1 MDYSIGEVSA
11 LLNLSRDMI
20 RYYEKHGAIHA
31 CRKEN
36 NNYRTY
42 DSMEVFWLLEAMQH
56 KSWGIPISEI
66 EGIRG
71 NTYTIST
78 SSFLR
83 AEAAKMADEI
93 SYKTLLRQRLDQ
105 LSSNLRLSMKNL
117 GNYWVEEIPAV
128 YRCHLVAGKEDVYDQ
143 INLSQ
148 EQSRFIFSDRM
159 LPFFDAALTHC
170 ADHIDWEMSIQ
181 EDYVQQ
187 LGVTVPEGFYRI
199 PAGPCLCTNADIGE
213 IGQFNTD
220 AFRGLCEYLGTHN
233 YTVPDGAPIRGI
245 ILGRGFENSTFHRIV
260 KIFHPVL

>member
-1 MDYSIGEVSA
+1 
-11 LLNLSRDMI
+11 
-20 RYYEKHGAIHA
+20 
-31 CRKEN
+31 
-36 NNYRTY
+36 
-42 DSMEVFWLLEAMQH
+42 MEVFWLLEAMQH